1 MCFVRDHRPSVGKLD
16 PRAVKCIFLDYASSQ
31 KGYQCWDL
39 IGRKLYASMDVTF
52 REHEPYYTGR
62 GDLSQF
68 LEEFSASTEGDSREG
83 ENEGN
88 ADANGE
94 IAQQRLIEE
103 EKNQS

>member
-1 MCFVRDHRPSVGKLD
+1 MLGSYWEE
-16 PRAVKCIFLDYASSQ
+16 I
-31 KGYQCWDL
+31 
-39 IGRKLYASMDVTF
+39 IRKYGCNLSGTWAIL
-52 REHEPYYTGR
+52 HNTGR

-103 EKNQS
+103 EKNQSW

>member
-1 MCFVRDHRPSVGKLD
+1 MLGSYWEEIRCKYVCNLSVTWAIL
-16 PRAVKCIFLDYASSQ
+16 
-31 KGYQCWDL
+31 
-39 IGRKLYASMDVTF
+39 
-52 REHEPYYTGR
+52 HNTGR

-103 EKNQS
+103 EKNQSW